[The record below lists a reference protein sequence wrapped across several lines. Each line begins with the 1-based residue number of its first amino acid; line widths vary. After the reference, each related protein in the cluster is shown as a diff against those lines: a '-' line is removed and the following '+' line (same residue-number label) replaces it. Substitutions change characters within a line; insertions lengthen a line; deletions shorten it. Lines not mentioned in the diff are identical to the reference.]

1 MSQNVSDKS
10 AVFPRLL
17 PSFSS
22 YQAVRQFWMKYP
34 TVWEHFLQLPASI
47 QQELLDFCIGKS
59 GLRITYDP
67 VFRRIFQPKSHKER
81 LESLLSSILGKNVSI
96 LEILPREGT
105 RLTETGSFVIMD
117 ILVRLD
123 DGSYANVE
131 MQKIGYNFPLARAD
145 CYASDIIMRQYEKT
159 KKELGEKFTFS
170 HLHKVYCIILM
181 EESPAAFHSVP
192 IQYIHKRTAS
202 FNTGI
207 YPDNAG
213 LHEDIFICLDIF
225 HSIVHTISKRST
237 LQEAWLTFFSATD
250 IENIAALVRA
260 FPMFLPIYQE
270 ITDFAQNPKELIN
283 MLSEALYI
291 MDRNMER
298 QMVAEMRQE
307 MQQKI
312 QQEVQ
317 RRVEQEVQQRV
328 EQEVQQR
335 VQQEVQ
341 QEVQQRIQQEVQQ
354 RIQQEVQQRVQ
365 QEVQQRVQKEANAIA
380 DAAKTEANIFRL
392 RLLGRST
399 EEIAEKLAISIDK
412 VNDVL
417 ASLTAP

>member
-1 MSQNVSDKS
+1 M
-10 AVFPRLL
+10 
-17 PSFSS
+17 
-22 YQAVRQFWMKYP
+22 
-34 TVWEHFLQLPASI
+34 
-47 QQELLDFCIGKS
+47 
-59 GLRITYDP
+59 
-67 VFRRIFQPKSHKER
+67 
-81 LESLLSSILGKNVSI
+81 
-96 LEILPREGT
+96 
-105 RLTETGSFVIMD
+105 
-117 ILVRLD
+117 RLD

-192 IQYIHKRTAS
+192 IQYIHNRTAS

-250 IENIAALVRA
+250 IDSITALVRA

-270 ITDFAQNPKELIN
+270 ITDFAQNPRELMN

-298 QMVAEMRQE
+298 QMVEEMRQE

-328 EQEVQQR
+328 QQEVQRR
-335 VQQEVQ
+335 VQQEI
-341 QEVQQRIQQEVQQ
+341 QQRI
-354 RIQQEVQQRVQ
+354 
-365 QEVQQRVQKEANAIA
+365 QKEANAIA

-392 RLLGRST
+392 CLLGRST